1 MANYYGTT
9 VSRGGALKKGKKNR
23 EAVEAIIAKY
33 NFVGNEGDENVGIG
47 NSLYF
52 NGKGEDQVEIWGND
66 ALSAYKIEDE
76 NQEEEMFETFLLEL
90 APYLKTALIVQ
101 EVGNEKCRYVCAF
114 AWIVKPNAK
123 KVVFVNIENAIAK
136 LI

>member
-9 VSRGGALKKGKKNR
+9 VSRGGELKAGKKNR

-33 NFVGNEGDENVGIG
+33 SFQGNNGDASVAIG
-47 NSLYF
+47 NSSYS
-52 NGKGEDQVEIWGND
+52 NEKGEMQVEVWGED
-66 ALSAYKIEDE
+66 SISAYKIEDE
-76 NQEEEMFETFLLEL
+76 NCEEECFETFLLEL

-123 KVVFVNIENAIAK
+123 KVQFVNIEDAIAK